1 MEKYYYVSGLDG
13 RADSVQT
20 IMETILNADRSVLE
34 TLDTRFIMK
43 YENHFIVPLF
53 NIIYITPQ
61 KEIRFA
67 PIRGGKRDSLS
78 WKSFSLMRYFSYSE
92 FLKSDVA
99 EKYQITNIP
108 DSAQL
113 LQVLDNIK
121 ALVDNIL
128 DPLRAKIGRP
138 IIITSG
144 YRCQQVNE
152 LVGGSKT
159 SQHLSGKAA
168 DIHVQGYTPQQMDMV
183 YRTIQMYYDF
193 DQLIF
198 YPSKNIIHIS
208 WNGDK
213 NRQKSWV
220 KA

>member
-1 MEKYYYVSGLDG
+1 MEKTPQAKRGG
-13 RADSVQT
+13 
-20 IMETILNADRSVLE
+20 IHNLNYHP
-34 TLDTRFIMK
+34 MK
-43 YENHFIVPLF
+43 YFI
-53 NIIYITPQ
+53 
-61 KEIRFA
+61 
-67 PIRGGKRDSLS
+67 
-78 WKSFSLMRYFSYSE
+78 YSE

-99 EKYQITNIP
+99 EKHQVENIP
-108 DSAQL
+108 DDAQL
-113 LQVLDNIK
+113 SQVLGNIK
-121 ALVDNIL
+121 ALVLNVL
-128 DPLRAKIGRP
+128 DPLRTRIGRP

-144 YRCQQVNE
+144 YRSQRVNE

-168 DIHVQGYTPQQMDMV
+168 DIHVQGYTPQQMDIV
-183 YRTIQMYYDF
+183 YQTIQMCYDF

-213 NRQKSWV
+213 NRQESWV

>member
-1 MEKYYYVSGLDG
+1 
-13 RADSVQT
+13 
-20 IMETILNADRSVLE
+20 
-34 TLDTRFIMK
+34 MK
-43 YENHFIVPLF
+43 YF
-53 NIIYITPQ
+53 
-61 KEIRFA
+61 
-67 PIRGGKRDSLS
+67 
-78 WKSFSLMRYFSYSE
+78 SFSE
-92 FLKSDVA
+92 FFKSDVA
-99 EKYQITNIP
+99 EKHQVKNIP
-108 DSAQL
+108 DDAQL
-113 LQVLDNIK
+113 SQVLGNIK
-121 ALVDNIL
+121 ALVLKVL
-128 DPLRAKIGRP
+128 DPLRARIGRP

-144 YRCQQVNE
+144 YRSQRVNE

-159 SQHLSGKAA
+159 SQHLLGKAA

-213 NRQKSWV
+213 NRQESWV